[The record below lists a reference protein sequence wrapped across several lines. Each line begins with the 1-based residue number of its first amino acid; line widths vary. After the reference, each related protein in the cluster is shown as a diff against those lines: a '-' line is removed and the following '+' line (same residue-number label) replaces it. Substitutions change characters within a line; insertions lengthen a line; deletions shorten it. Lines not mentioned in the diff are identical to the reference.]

1 MGSCIVIPKTSE
13 CPAGREAEHRSR
25 GGGSAVER
33 TGLNDAWFG
42 ARPQLT
48 TIGLVSLW
56 NGHGSPQSAGTSSRS
71 GMRITVFSTKPYD
84 RTFLEVADAG
94 AGHRF
99 TFHEPRLTSDTA
111 ALAGD
116 AGAVCIFVN
125 DVADAETLAALA
137 RQGVRLVAL
146 RCAGFNNVDLAA
158 ARDLGITVARVPAY
172 SPHAVAEHTLAL
184 ILALNRK
191 IHRAYNRVREGNF
204 ALDGLLGFDLH
215 GKTVGVVGTGK
226 IGTVV
231 VRILAGFGCRL
242 LAHDPYPSAEC
253 EALGARYVPLDELF
267 GESDIVTLHCPLTPD
282 THHLVGAEVLGRAK
296 EGLMLINTGR
306 GALVDTRAVIRA
318 LKSGALGSLGI
329 DVYEEEA
336 DLFFED
342 LSNKVLTDDV
352 FARLLTFPNVLIT
365 GHQAFFTREALSGIA
380 ETTIA
385 NVGAFEKTGK
395 AVHEVS
401 VDRLA

>member
-1 MGSCIVIPKTSE
+1 MQMKI
-13 CPAGREAEHRSR
+13 A
-25 GGGSAVER
+25 
-33 TGLNDAWFG
+33 
-42 ARPQLT
+42 
-48 TIGLVSLW
+48 
-56 NGHGSPQSAGTSSRS
+56 
-71 GMRITVFSTKPYD
+71 VFSNKPYD
-84 RTFLEVADAG
+84 EAFLHVANAG
-94 AGHRF
+94 AGHELA
-99 TFHEPRLTSDTA
+99 FHEARLIAGTA

-116 AGAVCIFVN
+116 ASAVCIFVN
-125 DVADAETLAALA
+125 DVADADTLALLA
-137 RQGVRLVAL
+137 RRGVRLVAL

-158 ARDLGITVARVPAY
+158 ARDLGVTVARVPAY

-231 VRILAGFGCRL
+231 VRILGGFGCRL
-242 LAHDPYPSAEC
+242 LAHDPYPNAEC
-253 EALGARYVPLDELF
+253 EAAGARYVPLDELF
-267 GESDIVTLHCPLTPD
+267 AESDVVTLHCPLTPA
-282 THHLVGAEVLGRAK
+282 TNHLVDSDLLARTR

-306 GALVDTRAVIRA
+306 GALIDTRAVIAA
-318 LKSGALGSLGI
+318 LKSGALGSLGL

-342 LSNKVLTDDV
+342 LSNRVLADDV

-385 NVGAFEKTGK
+385 NVSAFERLGR